1 MKRPNLI
8 RLDFVAPVH
17 ESRATGLVLIVLGVV
32 AVLGLAA
39 AFNAELSERDR
50 LEAKLDAVPRVKRSA
65 PITDPKLT
73 AELGSI
79 QHELNIPW
87 TPVLNELESA
97 NHDLADSVS
106 VLSVVPDAE
115 KHTVRVVAEVRQL
128 PDALKYLERLQKSDL
143 LRYPML
149 ESHERR
155 KDDPEHPIRIK
166 LSADWRS

>member
-1 MKRPNLI
+1 MKNPNRI

-17 ESRATGLVLIVLGVV
+17 EARTTGLALIVMGVV

-50 LEAKLDAVPRVKRSA
+50 VEAKLDAVPRVKRSA

-73 AELGSI
+73 AELGTI
-79 QHELNIPW
+79 QRELNVPW
-87 TPVLNELESA
+87 TPVLNELEAA
-97 NHDLADSVS
+97 NHDLAETVS
-106 VLSVVPDAE
+106 VLSVAPDAE

-128 PDALKYLERLQKSDL
+128 PDALKYLERLQKSEL

-155 KDDPEHPIRIK
+155 KDDPEQPIRIK
-166 LSADWRS
+166 LSAEWRS

>member
-1 MKRPNLI
+1 MKNPNRI

-17 ESRATGLVLIVLGVV
+17 EARTTGLALIVMGVV

-50 LEAKLDAVPRVKRSA
+50 VEAKLDAVPRVKRSA

-73 AELGSI
+73 AELGTI
-79 QHELNIPW
+79 QHELNVPW
-87 TPVLNELESA
+87 TPVLNELEAA
-97 NHDLADSVS
+97 NHDLAETVS

-128 PDALKYLERLQKSDL
+128 PDALKYLERLQKSEL

-166 LSADWRS
+166 LSAEWRS